1 MLDGAIIIPLQSLFW
16 NLIFEGAALLWVV
29 GRALLNV
36 GYFIMVLTGWM
47 SQNIFAPLL
56 DVVNNQTGLLV
67 GPLFVIAMT
76 ILGFTYMLS
85 VFGRFEVVRMRSAV
99 MWLLFAAA
107 MYSFGPGIY
116 LGMEDFRRI
125 AGSGFYEA
133 GIAAFNDAGTATGLG
148 AIGTMP
154 SDVIA
159 TPSDQF
165 GMFLP
170 GVPGARQ

>member
-116 LGMEDFRRI
+116 LGMEDFRRLQ
-125 AGSGFYEA
+125 AVVSMKQVSPLSTMRAQRRAWARLAPYRRMSLPRL
-133 GIAAFNDAGTATGLG
+133 ATNSACSCRVCL
-148 AIGTMP
+148 
-154 SDVIA
+154 VH
-159 TPSDQF
+159 
-165 GMFLP
+165 
-170 GVPGARQ
+170 RQ